1 MFLAMVKCKGEN
13 KMLLSRI
20 MKVGTILCVLLAM
33 SIGVV
38 SAKTVEEK
46 SQEIRNIASD
56 TLREVYKLQPH
67 AKDAV
72 ADAAGYAAFTITDA
86 RQLFINSGVGKGMAV
101 DNATGQKVFMKTGD
115 VQVGFDLQIKKYA
128 VLFVFGTK
136 KAFSDFITS
145 GWKFDGKATVAANDS
160 VSGDSL
166 QGAFPVSADVWM
178 YQVTDK
184 GLEFSPTVRGI
195 RYLKDSELN

>member
-1 MFLAMVKCKGEN
+1 MFCARVKCKGEN

-38 SAKTVEEK
+38 SAQSVEEK
-46 SQEIRNIASD
+46 RQEIRNIASD
-56 TLREVYKLQPH
+56 TLSEVYKLQPH
-67 AKDAV
+67 AKNAV

-86 RQLFINSGVGKGMAV
+86 RQLFIDSGVGKGMAV
-101 DNATGQKVFMKTGD
+101 DNATGQNVFMKTGD
-115 VQVGFDLQIKKYA
+115 VQVGFGLQIKKYA

-136 KAFSDFITS
+136 KALSDFITS
-145 GWKFDGKATVAANDS
+145 GWKFDGQATVAANDS
-160 VSGDSL
+160 LAEDSL

-195 RYLKDSELN
+195 RYFKDNKLN